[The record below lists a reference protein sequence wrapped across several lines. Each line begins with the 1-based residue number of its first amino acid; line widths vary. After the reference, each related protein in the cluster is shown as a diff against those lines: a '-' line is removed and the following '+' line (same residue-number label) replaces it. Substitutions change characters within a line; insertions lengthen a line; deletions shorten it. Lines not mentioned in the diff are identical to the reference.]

1 MIQFSENIYGRFLHH
16 QCNYLFAY
24 QSVCCFVLLLLLKF
38 NQTELQI
45 TKYYVGYKQGVQQP
59 GILRGIWFASGKTWK
74 TQGIFLPLCEN
85 FLNGLLFELLP

>member
-38 NQTELQI
+38 NQEIQI
-45 TKYYVGYKQGVQQP
+45 TKYYVGYKHGVQQP
-59 GILRGIWFASGKTWK
+59 GKPGILREFDLLQGKPGKPGKLREFCVGNWVDTLIK
-74 TQGIFLPLCEN
+74 
-85 FLNGLLFELLP
+85 